1 MTNTIGGGSS
11 LPVDMPTGNDDSQPS
26 KGASRQSAACG
37 SGKHP
42 MFDKF
47 PPARPGQSND
57 SSGSSGLFQ
66 IKPKPLAERRNQP
79 AAPPKLV
86 IQEDWH
92 NQPAAFHDSPPLMG
106 AEDAERSPASAH
118 DVSLGQP
125 RLSPRSPNRNPNS
138 GKKNE
143 GWDVLFAQAALEA
156 RGVDL
161 STVLNADTP
170 EEGPSKKE

>member
-1 MTNTIGGGSS
+1 MTNTIGGSSS
-11 LPVDMPTGNDDSQPS
+11 LPVDMPTGDSGSQQA
-26 KGASRQSAACG
+26 KGASRESAACD
-37 SGKHP
+37 SGKQP

-66 IKPKPLAERRNQP
+66 IKPKPLAERRERP
-79 AAPPKLV
+79 APPKLM
-86 IQEDWH
+86 IQEDRH
-92 NQPAAFHDSPPLMG
+92 DEPAAFHDSPPAMG
-106 AEDAERSPASAH
+106 AEEAERSPASAH
-118 DVSLGQP
+118 EFPLGQP

-143 GWDVLFAQAALEA
+143 GWDVLFARAALAE

-161 STVLNADTP
+161 SPVLNADTP